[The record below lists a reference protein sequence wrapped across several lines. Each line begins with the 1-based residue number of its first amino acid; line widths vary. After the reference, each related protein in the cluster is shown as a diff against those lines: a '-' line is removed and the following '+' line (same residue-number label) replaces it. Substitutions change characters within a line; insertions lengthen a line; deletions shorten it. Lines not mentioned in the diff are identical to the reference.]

1 MPYVAASSLEAHS
14 PWPPGC
20 AAGREAALE
29 ALEAALDAKEAELA
43 AAFPAG
49 GEAGSVAALRWAA
62 LLEQRRGATARWAAH
77 AAQAAALRGAVA
89 LAAGARRSTVP
100 PHAIAQMSR
109 KVVDDDAPAAADN
122 CAGEDGTP
130 PPLPLVQLSGPTCAC
145 WSVQQVELVSLGQQQ
160 QQADLPCA
168 SCCFQR

>member
-1 MPYVAASSLEAHS
+1 MPHVAASSLEARA

-20 AAGREAALE
+20 AAGREAALT

-49 GEAGSVAALRWAA
+49 GEAGSVAALRWMA
-62 LLEQRRGATARWAAH
+62 LLEQRRGAAARWAAH
-77 AAQAAALRGAVA
+77 AAHAAALRGAVA
-89 LAAGARRSTVP
+89 LAAGARRSTAP
-100 PHAIAQMSR
+100 PRAVSQMSR
-109 KVVDDDAPAAADN
+109 KGDDDAHAAADD
-122 CAGEDGTP
+122 CAGEDGAP
-130 PPLPLVQLSGPTCAC
+130 LPLPLVQLSGPTFAC

-160 QQADLPCA
+160 QQADMPCA

>member
-1 MPYVAASSLEAHS
+1 MPHVAASSLEAHA

-20 AAGREAALE
+20 AAGREAALV

-43 AAFPAG
+43 AVFPG

-62 LLEQRRGATARWAAH
+62 LLEQRRGAAARWAAH
-77 AAQAAALRGAVA
+77 AAHAAALRGAVA

-100 PHAIAQMSR
+100 PRAIAQMSR
-109 KVVDDDAPAAADN
+109 KAADDNAPAADDN
-122 CAGEDGTP
+122 CAVDDEAP